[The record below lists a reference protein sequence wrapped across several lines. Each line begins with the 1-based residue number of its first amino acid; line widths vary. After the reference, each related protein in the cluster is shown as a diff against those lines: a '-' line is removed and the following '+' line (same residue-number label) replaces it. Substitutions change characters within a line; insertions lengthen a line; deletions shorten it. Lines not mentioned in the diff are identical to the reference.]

1 MNNSLT
7 VLKKVFV
14 CFCVFFTTR
23 EENLKT
29 HVKDSE
35 TEDEDSDSY
44 SEDEEMESKPS
55 KPSSTTPKIFR
66 VQQLTVGELGLYGI
80 PENRANEIMKHVE
93 RIQSIFTF
101 FKRF

>member
-1 MNNSLT
+1 M
-7 VLKKVFV
+7 
-14 CFCVFFTTR
+14 R
-23 EENLKT
+23 T

-35 TEDEDSDSY
+35 TEDEDEDSDS
-44 SEDEEMESKPS
+44 EDDEIEKPKPS
-55 KPSSTTPKIFR
+55 KPFSTKQKIFR